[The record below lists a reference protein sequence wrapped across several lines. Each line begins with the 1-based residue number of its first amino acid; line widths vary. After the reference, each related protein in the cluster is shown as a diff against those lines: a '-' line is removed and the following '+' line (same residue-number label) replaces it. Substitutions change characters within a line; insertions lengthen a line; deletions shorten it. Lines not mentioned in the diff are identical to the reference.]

1 LIAGE
6 ADLIALSVIHSQSIR
21 IVQSVPPESRGL
33 SSTRRTRP
41 PDSDFVKLIGEVVSA
56 EHRFRHVRSMSGLEL
71 ISECLLVVDG
81 VTRMIQAPK
90 RNLNDERA

>member
-6 ADLIALSVIHSQSIR
+6 TDLIALGVIHSQSIR

-41 PDSDFVKLIGEVVSA
+41 PDSDFVKLIGEVVSVEQGLIPFTSRAGKGTIKVNEVGYA
-56 EHRFRHVRSMSGLEL
+56 EPYRGATGCATTLTYT
-71 ISECLLVVDG
+71 I
-81 VTRMIQAPK
+81 
-90 RNLNDERA
+90 

>member
-6 ADLIALSVIHSQSIR
+6 TDLIALGVIHSQSLR

-41 PDSDFVKLIGEVVSA
+41 PDSDFVKLIGEVVSV
-56 EHRFRHVRSMSGLEL
+56 EHGL
-71 ISECLLVVDG
+71 ISFHVQGGKGTIKVNEVGYAESYRGATGCATTL
-81 VTRMIQAPK
+81 TYTI
-90 RNLNDERA
+90 

>member
-6 ADLIALSVIHSQSIR
+6 TDLIALGVIHSQSLR

-41 PDSDFVKLIGEVVSA
+41 PDSDFVKLIGEVVSVEHGLIPFHVQGGKGTIKVNEVGYA
-56 EHRFRHVRSMSGLEL
+56 ESYRSATGCATTLTYT
-71 ISECLLVVDG
+71 I
-81 VTRMIQAPK
+81 
-90 RNLNDERA
+90 

>member
-6 ADLIALSVIHSQSIR
+6 TDLIALGVIHSQSLR

-41 PDSDFVKLIGEVVSA
+41 PDSDFVKLIGEVVSVEHGLIPFHVQGGKGTIKVNEVGYA
-56 EHRFRHVRSMSGLEL
+56 ESYRGATGCATTLTYT
-71 ISECLLVVDG
+71 I
-81 VTRMIQAPK
+81 
-90 RNLNDERA
+90 